1 MILTLISAVL
11 LNGSNEV
18 AAHLPEG
25 LYKALTGFHSGWRY
39 IVIILLVLGIWF
51 GFQTSKG
58 KKPFAGATKKMGMFS
73 MIAMDLQLVAGLLL
87 YFHWISTQ
95 TNFKI
100 SNITDQLG
108 APSFRN
114 IALDHAIGMLLAL
127 IFVHIGYAKA
137 KKALNDV
144 DAGRKQFIWFLIA
157 FILILVS
164 IPWPFL
170 YDGRGWV

>member
-1 MILTLISAVL
+1 MTATIISTVL
-11 LNGSNEV
+11 LFGSDESTM
-18 AAHLPEG
+18 HLSEG
-25 LYKALTGFHSGWRY
+25 LYKALMGFHSGWRY
-39 IVIILLVLGIWF
+39 IVIILTVLGIWF

-58 KKPFAGATKKMGMFS
+58 KRPFAGATKKMGMFT
-73 MIAMDLQLVAGLLL
+73 MISMDLQLVAGILL

-100 SNITDQLG
+100 SNITSQLG
-108 APSFRN
+108 VSSFRN
-114 IALDHAIGMLLAL
+114 IALDHAIGMLIAI
-127 IFVHIGYAKA
+127 IFIHIGYAKA
-137 KKALNDV
+137 KKALNDA